1 MLTNFESL
9 DQRVDKFSEL
19 VDGNLETLR
28 KAIVDARE
36 VYINVINKSNVEH
49 EERINGLVSDLTNV
63 ANSVK
68 DIADNVSTSDSQV
81 E

>member
-1 MLTNFESL
+1 MLTNFQSL
-9 DQRVDKFSEL
+9 DERVDKFSEL

-28 KAIVDARE
+28 KAIVDSRD

-49 EERINGLVSDLTNV
+49 EERVNGLVDDLQKI
-63 ANSVK
+63 ANSVN
-68 DIADNVSTSDSQV
+68 DVQEQVQTSEQRT